1 MNGLNDKNSLFPA
14 LVAVGS
20 ILVLIQET
28 IKCLTLIH
36 SLRYWSCGRGKGQCP
51 TEPRAS
57 LGVGKSGFLGLG
69 QDAEH
74 LVGGGFIKVT
84 VRTYQKGP

>member
-1 MNGLNDKNSLFPA
+1 MNGLNYKNSLFPA

-20 ILVLIQET
+20 IRVLIQEA
-28 IKCLTLIH
+28 IKYLTLIH
-36 SLRYWSCGRGKGQCP
+36 SLRYWSSGGGKGQCP

-57 LGVGKSGFLGLG
+57 FGFLGLG

-74 LVGGGFIKVT
+74 LVGGGFIKGT
-84 VRTYQKGP
+84 FRTHQKGP